1 MVHVDVVIIFSIKD
15 PKQFVYRMGAAY
27 FDQLLSAACEEGIRM
42 LVRNCYASS
51 VDKAAKTAAEVA
63 VMGQDGEEGMP
74 KKMDST
80 KNLDEEEENMP
91 DENRQSVIT
100 LKGTRAEKLFTL
112 LNDKFDGCGVHFS
125 DCKVTGVW
133 LPDELSQSLESVTEM
148 RKKFE
153 KQIKGHD
160 FEMMKIQQE
169 SEMTL
174 EEIRRKNEQIV
185 VTENGKKKRAEI
197 EREQRVVKSEEH
209 RKVAIIEAE
218 QAASAAKAQSE
229 AALKRQEAEMEKY
242 LVELRAGANT
252 KAQEMS
258 TKADLNYEMG
268 IVDAEAKL
276 QKMLGEAKAVKLDAE
291 AESGAQQHLGAKRQY
306 EISMREKEILA
317 EIARKKQFNLIGT
330 PGDKLIEALM
340 TGNLGTPPVDGKG
353 GGGFFT
359 SMFNR

>member
-1 MVHVDVVIIFSIKD
+1 MVSVDIVIIFSIKD

-197 EREQRVVKSEEH
+197 EREQRVVKSEEQ
-209 RKVAIIEAE
+209 RKVACIEAE
-218 QAASAAKAQSE
+218 QQASKN
-229 AALKRQEAEMEKY
+229 LI
-242 LVELRAGANT
+242 LGIAGAGT
-252 KAQEMS
+252 LA
-258 TKADLNYEMG
+258 
-268 IVDAEAKL
+268 
-276 QKMLGEAKAVKLDAE
+276 
-291 AESGAQQHLGAKRQY
+291 SGAFIIPNLTRLGIKIASGGQDAGY
-306 EISMREKEILA
+306 ETYANS
-317 EIARKKQFNLIGT
+317 KK
-330 PGDKLIEALM
+330 
-340 TGNLGTPPVDGKG
+340 GKG
-353 GGGFFT
+353 RGKAKPVFKEKSFGEKLFT
-359 SMFNR
+359 TVFARGANKDI